1 VCIFRFG
8 FGIYFNHQRESG
20 GQKMN
25 VSERI
30 KMCKLIAEIEKNRVL
45 AEKNGLIN
53 TSVIEKTS
61 KKQLKTERRQHYET
75 NL

>member
-1 VCIFRFG
+1 
-8 FGIYFNHQRESG
+8 
-20 GQKMN
+20 MN